1 MKSLLTVLCLISALG
16 TIHGQSSG
24 TLTIEESYRVGNRT
38 LSHDQATGLIASSE
52 EYSISNAAKGF
63 LPVITIHG
71 QDSYQSGVT
80 NFLQSTCPNSR
91 LNSSANIS
99 IGFMETFP

>member
-1 MKSLLTVLCLISALG
+1 MKSLLTLLCLISALG

-24 TLTIEESYRVGNRT
+24 TLTIEESYR
-38 LSHDQATGLIASSE
+38 LATERYPMIKQRDLIASSE

-63 LPVITIHG
+63 LPVITING

-80 NFLQSTCPNSR
+80 ELPPSTYPNSR
-91 LNSSANIS
+91 RNNSVNIS
-99 IGFMETFP
+99 LESMETFP